1 MTQPSPGVRDNLN
14 MKTVTIIRRYD
25 FEAAHFLPHVPDGHK
40 CKTMH
45 GHSYMVEV
53 HVTGVVQESGRE
65 SGMVVDFGV
74 VDEIAL
80 RLFATWDHRPLNEL
94 FPNPTVEVMA
104 PIVQKHMESALN
116 PHMTWRPV
124 SVRVHFHE
132 GPRSTCIY
140 PPYAP

>member
-1 MTQPSPGVRDNLN
+1 
-14 MKTVTIIRRYD
+14 MKVTIVRRYD

-45 GHSYMVEV
+45 GHSYVVEV
-53 HVTGVVQESGRE
+53 HVTGPVKDDGPEA
-65 SGMVVDFGV
+65 GMVVDFGV
-74 VDEIAL
+74 VDDVAR
-80 RLFATWDHRPLNEL
+80 RLFSSWDHRPLNDL

-104 PIVQKHMESALN
+104 PAVCHHIRAALISG
-116 PHMTWRPV
+116 REALL

-140 PPYAP
+140 PPYEVPGAP